1 MEKMIQTVQM
11 QNFYFDTYKKD
22 IETNLTTGV
31 GTFRFEGLGN
41 DSAIWRTMSKQQ
53 HWLLWIFYNRKYRNN

>member
-31 GTFRFEGLGN
+31 GTFRFEGLG
-41 DSAIWRTMSKQQ
+41 K
-53 HWLLWIFYNRKYRNN
+53 